1 MELSGFGLGCIF
13 IYLIDETRNIEMK
26 NKATLKCFDC
36 GKRHDI
42 THGMETMRKVLRYAN
57 GSVGVVAYVCKL
69 DCCSE
74 KKGKK

>member
-1 MELSGFGLGCIF
+1 MELSGFGLDCIF

-42 THGMETMRKVLRYAN
+42 THGMETMRRVLRYAN
-57 GSVGVVAYVCKL
+57 GDAGVVVYVCKFN
-69 DCCSE
+69 CNE